1 MPALRPDIVVL
12 VPVPV
17 VVTDPGVRVSV
28 QVPVKGRP
36 LSATLPVG
44 TAHVGCVIVPTA
56 GITGV
61 ASGAFITAFDDDD
74 DVQPSVLVTV

>member
-36 LSATLPVG
+36 LSATLPVA
-44 TAHVGCVIVPTA
+44 TAQVVCVMVPTTGA
-56 GITGV
+56 DGV
-61 ASGAFITAFDDDD
+61 AGEELITILVVEAE
-74 DVQPSVLVTV
+74 VQPSILVTV